1 MPVQLSP
8 DASTQALAS
17 LRRFCADE
25 LDLEVSDIQVRMLL
39 DFFLKELAPSAYNAG
54 IQAAEA
60 FLRDRVA
67 DLAAVQEPEFAY
79 WPKGSAARR
88 KA

>member
-1 MPVQLSP
+1 MPVPFSP
-8 DASTQALAS
+8 DATTQALGS
-17 LRRFCADE
+17 LRRFCTDE

-39 DFFLKELAPSAYNAG
+39 DFFRKELAPTAYNAG

-79 WPKGSAARR
+79 WPKGSAVRR
-88 KA
+88 KP